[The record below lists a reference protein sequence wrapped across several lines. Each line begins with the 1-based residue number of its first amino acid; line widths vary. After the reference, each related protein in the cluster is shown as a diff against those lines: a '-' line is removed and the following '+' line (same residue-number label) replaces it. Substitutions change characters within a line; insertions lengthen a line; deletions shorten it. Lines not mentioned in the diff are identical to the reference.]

1 MTGNGELKKAID
13 YIDEAIA
20 ITRLREASCSAFPL
34 YASSLIQLDF
44 IRNILLGTEKDKSR
58 LHKLTIGA
66 WAGKEFEETDPEL
79 AHALG
84 IAYYPTASPWKAFTA
99 HLPHIRSE
107 LIDVHRSAASLQQS
121 LAVRFSRPRR
131 ADDEGVRSAVHHPC
145 CDGRQRADFRGPGK

>member
-1 MTGNGELKKAID
+1 MKKAID

-20 ITRLREASCSAFPL
+20 ITRLREASCPAFPL
-34 YASSLIQLDF
+34 YASALIQLDF

-84 IAYYPTASPWKAFTA
+84 IAYYIGSQIGRGLKIKLPDGQPLESLRPSP
-99 HLPHIRSE
+99 PSQE
-107 LIDVHRSAASLQQS
+107 
-121 LAVRFSRPRR
+121 
-131 ADDEGVRSAVHHPC
+131 
-145 CDGRQRADFRGPGK
+145 

>member
-1 MTGNGELKKAID
+1 MTGNDELKKAID

-20 ITRLREASCSAFPL
+20 ITRLREASCPAFPL

-44 IRNILLGTEKDKSR
+44 IRNILLGIEKDKSR

-84 IAYYPTASPWKAFTA
+84 IAYYIGIQIGRGLRIKLPDGQPLESLHRPSP
-99 HLPHIRSE
+99 PSQE
-107 LIDVHRSAASLQQS
+107 
-121 LAVRFSRPRR
+121 
-131 ADDEGVRSAVHHPC
+131 
-145 CDGRQRADFRGPGK
+145 